1 MKARHRL
8 RTNVVDQ
15 HVRLCREREAG
26 LARRV
31 LLQVERDRTLVAVGI
46 EEDRAHARIPEG
58 PGVADD
64 IALERLDLD
73 YLRAEIAEDLGRVR
87 AHDDRG
93 EVQDADPMQRT
104 AHSGWIPASL
114 TSFAQ
119 RAISLWM

>member
-31 LLQVERDRTLVAVGI
+31 LLQVERDRALVAVGI
-46 EEDRAHARIPEG
+46 EEDRAHARIPEW

-73 YLRAEIAEDLGRVR
+73 YLCAEVAEDLGRVR
-87 AHDDRG
+87 PHDDRG
-93 EVQDADPMQRT
+93 QIENANP
-104 AHSGWIPASL
+104 L
-114 TSFAQ
+114 
-119 RAISLWM
+119 